1 MKTLESMKQ
10 FIRENNFT
18 ALVNEL
24 VTGADMDV
32 ADAVEYVYH
41 MKPLSTALFESMFFV
56 LWSIG
61 GNYMYKMLVKAIAAI
76 QSEND
81 RDECYWQIDRAF
93 EEERISFE
101 DHELLY
107 GLAGMVEFA

>member
-32 ADAVEYVYH
+32 ADAVEYVYN
-41 MKPLSTALFESMFFV
+41 MKTLS
-56 LWSIG
+56 
-61 GNYMYKMLVKAIAAI
+61 KA
-76 QSEND
+76 Q
-81 RDECYWQIDRAF
+81 
-93 EEERISFE
+93 
-101 DHELLY
+101 
-107 GLAGMVEFA
+107 FASKYFG

>member
-32 ADAVEYVYH
+32 ADAVEYVYD
-41 MKPLSTALFESMFFV
+41 MKES
-56 LWSIG
+56 
-61 GNYMYKMLVKAIAAI
+61 
-76 QSEND
+76 
-81 RDECYWQIDRAF
+81 
-93 EEERISFE
+93 
-101 DHELLY
+101 
-107 GLAGMVEFA
+107 

>member
-32 ADAVEYVYH
+32 ADAVEYVYD
-41 MKPLSTALFESMFFV
+41 MKTLSRLSSQA
-56 LWSIG
+56 SISVDG
-61 GNYMYKMLVKAIAAI
+61 
-76 QSEND
+76 
-81 RDECYWQIDRAF
+81 R
-93 EEERISFE
+93 
-101 DHELLY
+101 
-107 GLAGMVEFA
+107 